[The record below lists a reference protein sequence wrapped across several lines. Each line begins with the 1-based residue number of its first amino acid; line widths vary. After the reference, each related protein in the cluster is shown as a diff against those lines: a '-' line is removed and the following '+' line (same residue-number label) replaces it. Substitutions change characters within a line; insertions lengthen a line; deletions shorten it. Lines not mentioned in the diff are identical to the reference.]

1 MADGSNDS
9 KLPVLI
15 ALGLVVLGLLIDAA
29 GGLLHGSIGG
39 GVIAGAGV
47 IPGCFGMWKGIQQ
60 ETQGTLALSVAVVLA
75 AIAVGAALI
84 VLRFVS
90 WAV

>member
-1 MADGSNDS
+1 
-9 KLPVLI
+9 
-15 ALGLVVLGLLIDAA
+15 
-29 GGLLHGSIGG
+29 
-39 GVIAGAGV
+39 
-47 IPGCFGMWKGIQQ
+47 MWKGIQQ